1 MKLAIERL
9 GVYGAPHWLTLVLM
23 AKIRRKKSLQFVL
36 FDFMFFQNNFNIF
49 RFRSMDKLYIQNLSK
64 YYCRLYIIHQFPRCQ
79 CVFNFWR
86 IFYVWPNCLA
96 ASGSQWHIVSRVRDN
111 IDLATLIDRSKTY
124 WPDHIKGTNLRTY
137 CCLLA
142 RPHFKL
148 EDTWVTLTSTQ

>member
-23 AKIRRKKSLQFVL
+23 AKIRQKKKSLHWVL
-36 FDFMFFQNNFNIF
+36 FFLMIFSKQSLNF
-49 RFRSMDKLYIQNLSK
+49 RFRSMQWTRFVEVLH
-64 YYCRLYIIHQFPRCQ
+64 RLNSIPQFPRCL